1 MSLFLLAV
9 LCSAAQAENPTLQGG
24 SAFLAKVGPWHISK
38 SSYSDGAQVCWAYN
52 FPGQRNFPA
61 FAYNKAVKDNKLL
74 VNRYRFSADRKA
86 ANGERVTLRIG
97 AKTFYLI
104 HRNEMPENVFSVLS
118 ATDRDG
124 ISAALDA
131 VAASAQKNFFIE
143 EGQGRRHKLR
153 ADSAKQMRE
162 LVDRHCPDA

>member
-1 MSLFLLAV
+1 MAFIYKIRNRGRAFFRLF
-9 LCSAAQAENPTLQGG
+9 
-24 SAFLAKVGPWHISK
+24 
-38 SSYSDGAQVCWAYN
+38 
-52 FPGQRNFPA
+52 
-61 FAYNKAVKDNKLL
+61 
-74 VNRYRFSADRKA
+74 
-86 ANGERVTLRIG
+86 
-97 AKTFYLI
+97 

-153 ADSAKQMRE
+153 ADSAKEMRAF
-162 LVDRHCPDA
+162 VDRHCPDA